1 MKATSVQDAFE
12 KICATEAP
20 LHERMAAF
28 SEAVREF
35 GLPFAEAYDD
45 LVARIRSG
53 EAGSTAPAPG
63 EPMPEFL
70 LPGSSGRLVSLDDL
84 IADGPAVISVNRGH
98 WCEYCRI
105 ELTAFRQGMNEIAAQ
120 GANVVSIMPESEAFT
135 GKAATANAG
144 NAFKILSDIDN
155 GYALT
160 VGLAIWLGDRVRT
173 LYLSHGLNLER
184 FQNSPNWFVLIPA
197 TFVVVRDGMIVAR
210 HVDPDF
216 RNRMDIEAIVA
227 ALNALRS

>member
-12 KICATEAP
+12 KICAMEAP
-20 LHERMAAF
+20 LHVRMAAF

-35 GLPFAEAYDD
+35 GLTFAEAYDD

-53 EAGSTAPAPG
+53 EAGRTAPAPG

-70 LPGSSGRLVSLDDL
+70 LPDSSGRLVSLDDL
-84 IADGPAVISVNRGH
+84 LAVGPAVISFNRGH

-105 ELTAFRQGMNEIAAQ
+105 ELTAFRQGLNEIAAQ
-120 GANVVSIMPESEAFT
+120 GAKVVSIMPESEVFT
-135 GKAATANAG
+135 TKIAANTD
-144 NAFKILSDIDN
+144 NAFEILSDIDN
-155 GYALT
+155 GYALI
-160 VGLAIWLGDRVRT
+160 VGLAIWLGERVRV

-184 FQNSPNWFVLIPA
+184 LQNTANWFVPIPA
-197 TFVVVRDGMIVAR
+197 TFVVGRDGVIVAR

-216 RNRMDIEAIVA
+216 RNRMDIEDIVA
-227 ALNALRS
+227 ALNASA

>member
-12 KICATEAP
+12 QICAMEAP

-28 SEAVREF
+28 SQAVREF

-53 EAGSTAPAPG
+53 EAGSTAPEPG
-63 EPMPEFL
+63 EPMPDFL
-70 LPGSSGRLVSLDDL
+70 LPDSSGRLVSLDDF
-84 IADGPAVISVNRGH
+84 IAEGPAVVSFNRGH
-98 WCEYCRI
+98 WCEYCTI
-105 ELTAFRQGMNEIAAQ
+105 ELTAFRQGLNEIAAH
-120 GANVVSIMPESEAFT
+120 GAKVVSIMPEAEAFT
-135 GKAATANAG
+135 TKAAANAS
-144 NAFKILSDIDN
+144 NRFKILSDIDN

-160 VGLAIWLGDRVRT
+160 MGLAIWLGDRVRT

-184 FQNSPNWFVLIPA
+184 FQNSANWFVPIPA
-197 TFVVVRDGMIVAR
+197 TFVVGRDGVIVAR

-216 RNRMDIEAIVA
+216 RSRMDIEDIVA
-227 ALNALRS
+227 ALKGLRQ